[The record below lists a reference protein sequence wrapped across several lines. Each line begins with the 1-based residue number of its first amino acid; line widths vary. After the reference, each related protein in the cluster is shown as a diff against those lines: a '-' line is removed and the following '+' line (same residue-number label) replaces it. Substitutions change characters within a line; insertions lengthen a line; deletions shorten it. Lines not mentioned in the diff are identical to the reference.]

1 MRSAQVNWEHQQQ
14 RRQRNKTGWG
24 GGGVGGSQKRKQI
37 KQLFGF
43 IPSRPLHFYEAR
55 LRNVTV

>member
-24 GGGVGGSQKRKQI
+24 GGGGESKEKTNETIIRFHFIVVHCISTKQD
-37 KQLFGF
+37 F
-43 IPSRPLHFYEAR
+43 
-55 LRNVTV
+55 VM